1 MSDNK
6 VQAKKIY
13 CNSCKQTTNHLLK
26 GEHRWAVVDPQG
38 YWEELTY
45 KLYICAGCET
55 GTMETR
61 WTASV
66 NVDQD
71 GEQIYD
77 SSYSPKRAHADLVHK
92 RFVKLEPRLARI
104 YRETI
109 KCYNDGSLVL
119 CTAGLRSLLEGVCED
134 KRIPGKSL
142 RTKIDGLERLLS
154 NKAIVRSLHH
164 FRFTGNKAVHKLE
177 APETRDVKLAIE
189 VMEDLLNFLYE
200 LDYKAS
206 RLRRDTSKRK
216 LPPRVTPSPSS

>member
-26 GEHRWAVVDPQG
+26 GEHRWKEVGSQDD
-38 YWEELTY
+38 WEEVTHRLF
-45 KLYICAGCET
+45 ICAGCET
-55 GTMETR
+55 GTMEMS
-61 WTASV
+61 WTTEYL
-66 NVDQD
+66 VDED
-71 GEQIYD
+71 NEQFYEY
-77 SSYSPKRAHADLVHK
+77 SYCPKRAHADLVHK
-92 RFVKLEPRLARI
+92 RFVKLESKLTRI

-109 KCYNDGSLVL
+109 RCYNDGSLVL

-177 APETRDVKLAIE
+177 APEAEDVKLAIE

-206 RLRRDTSKRK
+206 RLRRNTSKRK
-216 LPPRVTPSPSS
+216 LPPRETPSPSS